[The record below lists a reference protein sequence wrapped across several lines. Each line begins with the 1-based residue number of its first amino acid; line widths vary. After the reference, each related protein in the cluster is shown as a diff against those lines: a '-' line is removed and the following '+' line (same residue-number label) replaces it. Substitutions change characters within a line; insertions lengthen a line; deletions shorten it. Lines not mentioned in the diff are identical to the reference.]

1 MTEHLS
7 LDTFISFPLLL
18 SLNSTSLQVQLMRS
32 SGVTVVFAALS
43 PGLESL
49 LSVHGV
55 IRRASGH
62 FGAEEETDI
71 VIATADGALGT
82 IPKIIHSVRLF
93 LYLFACVS
101 MCLFSLLCTAMPL
114 HCVCI
119 GNWIFSCLFTA
130 LHVYILYCN
139 CYFLYR
145 LSLYPQVVVL
155 ICMNMYCHFFLISS
169 HPCFFLSLAY

>member
-1 MTEHLS
+1 
-7 LDTFISFPLLL
+7 
-18 SLNSTSLQVQLMRS
+18 MRS

-62 FGAEEETDI
+62 SGAEEETDI

-101 MCLFSLLCTAMPL
+101 MCLFALLCTAMPL
-114 HCVCI
+114 
-119 GNWIFSCLFTA
+119 
-130 LHVYILYCN
+130 
-139 CYFLYR
+139 YR
-145 LSLYPQVVVL
+145 
-155 ICMNMYCHFFLISS
+155 
-169 HPCFFLSLAY
+169 